1 MGEREDDRRRDDR
14 DAKKSLDE
22 ATDNPWDA
30 NKDASDQQAAE
41 LQTDDRGERDNLN
54 RFAPDPAS
62 EKEYPRTEAN
72 DASAI
77 SPSENKDKVKE
88 P

>member
-1 MGEREDDRRRDDR
+1 MEKRKDDR

-22 ATDNPWDA
+22 ATDNPWEA
-30 NKDASDQQAAE
+30 NQDGADQQAAE
-41 LQTDDRGERDNLN
+41 LQTDERGERHNPN

-62 EKEYPRTEAN
+62 EKPQADRTPHA
-72 DASAI
+72 AHPVS
-77 SPSENKDKVKE
+77 KDKVKE

>member
-1 MGEREDDRRRDDR
+1 MESRKDDR

-30 NKDASDQQAAE
+30 NQSDADQQAAE
-41 LQTDDRGERDNLN
+41 LQTDDRGERQNPD

-62 EKEYPRTEAN
+62 EKQRSQTPAG
-72 DASAI
+72 DAHQI
-77 SPSENKDKVKE
+77 SKDDVKE

>member
-1 MGEREDDRRRDDR
+1 MSERKDDR

-30 NKDASDQQAAE
+30 NKDGFDQQPAE
-41 LQTDDRGERDNLN
+41 LQTDDEGERDNPN

-62 EKEYPRTEAN
+62 DKQQADRTPLDNHDVSLRE
-72 DASAI
+72 S
-77 SPSENKDKVKE
+77 KQKVRE

>member
-1 MGEREDDRRRDDR
+1 MGNRKDDR

-30 NKDASDQQAAE
+30 NQTGADQQAAE
-41 LQTDDRGERDNLN
+41 LQTDDRGERQNQN

-62 EKEYPRTEAN
+62 EKLRSTTAGEAQGG
-72 DASAI
+72 S
-77 SPSENKDKVKE
+77 KDEVKE

>member
-1 MGEREDDRRRDDR
+1 MEKRKDDR

-22 ATDNPWDA
+22 ATDNPWEA
-30 NKDASDQQAAE
+30 NKDGADQQAAE
-41 LQTDDRGERDNLN
+41 LQTDERGERHNPN

-62 EKEYPRTEAN
+62 EKPPADTTPHA
-72 DASAI
+72 AHPVS
-77 SPSENKDKVKE
+77 KDDVKE

>member
-1 MGEREDDRRRDDR
+1 MESRKDDR

-22 ATDNPWDA
+22 ATGNPWDA
-30 NKDASDQQAAE
+30 NQTGADQQAAE
-41 LQTDDRGERDNLN
+41 LQTDDHGERQNLN

-62 EKEYPRTEAN
+62 EKQPSQTPAG
-72 DASAI
+72 DAHQGS
-77 SPSENKDKVKE
+77 KDEVKE

>member
-1 MGEREDDRRRDDR
+1 MDSRKDDR

-30 NKDASDQQAAE
+30 NRTGADQQAAE
-41 LQTDDRGERDNLN
+41 LQTDDRGERQNQD

-62 EKEYPRTEAN
+62 GKQQSETAA
-72 DASAI
+72 DSARQV
-77 SPSENKDKVKE
+77 SKDKVKE

>member
-1 MGEREDDRRRDDR
+1 MEKRKDDR

-22 ATDNPWDA
+22 ATDNPWEA
-30 NKDASDQQAAE
+30 NKDGADQQASE
-41 LQTDDRGERDNLN
+41 LQTDERGERHNPN

-62 EKEYPRTEAN
+62 EKQRADTTPHAAHPVSKG
-72 DASAI
+72 D
-77 SPSENKDKVKE
+77 VKE

>member
-1 MGEREDDRRRDDR
+1 MEKRKDDR

-22 ATDNPWDA
+22 ATDDPREA
-30 NKDASDQQAAE
+30 NKDGADQQAAE
-41 LQTDDRGERDNLN
+41 LQTDERGERNDPN

-62 EKEYPRTEAN
+62 EKQRADTA
-72 DASAI
+72 
-77 SPSENKDKVKE
+77 PSDTRPVSKDEVKE

>member
-1 MGEREDDRRRDDR
+1 MSKRTDDR

-22 ATDNPWDA
+22 ATDNPWEA
-30 NKDASDQQAAE
+30 NKDGAGQQAAE
-41 LQTDDRGERDNLN
+41 LQTDARGERENPR

-62 EKEYPRTEAN
+62 DKQQADRAPRAAETVARAE
-72 DASAI
+72 D
-77 SPSENKDKVKE
+77 KDEVNE